1 MSAVEPAIP
10 MVLAAAAL
18 LAGGDDVGWLLV
30 IGAVLAIVIRR
41 WEAYSVA
48 LPGAAGVAAGL
59 AAEGLQWQLVVA
71 AFALLAGAVV
81 VLSRRQPYD
90 PLDPPRIAASAVG
103 ASFVVAAGWL
113 PVLRL
118 ERLEAYREGAVLAAA
133 ALALVLVAA
142 HSTAA
147 FRARSGTL
155 EDPAAAGGADP
166 GA

>member
-30 IGAVLAIVIRR
+30 IGAVLAFVIRR
-41 WEAYSVA
+41 WEAYAVA

-59 AAEGLQWQLVVA
+59 AAEGLRWHLLVA
-71 AFALLAGAVV
+71 AIALVAGAVV
-81 VLSRRQPYD
+81 VVSRRLPSG
-90 PLDPPRIAASAVG
+90 PLDPPRIAATVVA
-103 ASFVVAAGWL
+103 AAFVVAAGWL
-113 PVLRL
+113 PVLDL
-118 ERLEAYREGAVLAAA
+118 DQLEAYSEGAVLAAA
-133 ALALVLVAA
+133 AFALVLVAA

-147 FRARSGTL
+147 LRARSGKL